1 MRPKVYILMAGK
13 IDDYLKMKPI
23 AIFSFKDYNKAI
35 IAWNECKL
43 PYKEIVE
50 TIYG

>member
-13 IDDYLKMKPI
+13 TDDYLKMKPI
-23 AIFSFKDYNKAI
+23 AVFSFSAYNDAI
-35 IAWNECKL
+35 EAWNKCKL

>member
-1 MRPKVYILMAGK
+1 MKEKEYLLIAGTEN
-13 IDDYLKMKPI
+13 DYLKMKII
-23 AIFSFKDYNKAI
+23 AIFNHKFLDKAI
-35 IAWNECKL
+35 EAYNDCKL